1 MSSSRK
7 RKDEDTSFR
16 IEAMQEFLD
25 AAEVAV
31 VLISPDR
38 KIGYMNAVAELNWG
52 KSTGKSC
59 FEALQNA
66 REACRDC
73 PLEEVLEKKALLK
86 REMRMAAG
94 EGWADRENMYMHVLG
109 PVSGSPFMAVVSTD
123 LPERR
128 ALQREVRLERELSRA
143 LLQSVN
149 ALAIGFNAEGEV
161 SFVNGAVERVAG
173 LSEAEIMSAGRIEL
187 LVPGEYRELA
197 REYFGSPPEEPRS
210 TEAVLIPLSNRDGLR
225 RMISWTYSPLQITD
239 GKVEGAV
246 ALGQDVSERF
256 ARRRQ
261 AEKIAEELLVV
272 NTILARI
279 GGSTEV
285 DEMLELA
292 LGTLLTLP
300 GYRCGAAYHLEGG
313 GYEGRLVAHKGFE
326 KAQPMELA
334 RGSEREFPGTAVLSN
349 KVETVALSATSM
361 NPIIRAACEAEGLKG
376 VTAVP
381 LFIGG
386 RPLGLLLLGHD
397 LEPEDAAAG
406 LDVLR
411 GAADALE
418 LGAENAFWRVMAE
431 ERAKEATSLFSVAQ
445 SLTGTL
451 DLTSALARVAAE
463 AAALL
468 GVDSCNIW
476 LYDEEAGMLHAKTGH
491 DWTPAGRLPPSV
503 PISESRAAA
512 EARRTLKPVIM
523 DGARCDTRLSD
534 AVATTGGDRSS
545 LVVPLVTEGRFTG
558 ALALDTTAHGRG
570 FTRRETDLMESFARQ
585 ASIAIH
591 NASLVEELRESEERY
606 RAVAENPLVG
616 IFVHD
621 GADVLFA
628 NDRAF
633 EMAGYQRGELNT
645 IEQIV
650 GLILPEERPGI
661 AALID
666 SFLSGAEPAR
676 VRREVRIQKKDG
688 SVAGLDIMSAIIAL
702 GTRRAFM
709 VTMVDI
715 TQRVQAEE
723 ALRSSEERYRTLV
736 ESSRDS
742 ILIAGPRGNILFANS
757 ASVQLTGLEPDQ
769 LIGSNLY
776 NVVHPDERRE
786 VIAAFYREWEAGR
799 GVTRYPIR
807 VIVNNE
813 EKFFEATTA
822 VLGEAGPSANTMVIV
837 RDVTEREQ
845 AQRMVRESEE
855 RYRTIV
861 ETSRDLI
868 VMANRAGEILYANPV
883 VTEVF
888 GLTPGEAIGRY
899 LFEFV
904 YPDDRERVANDFIND
919 WKTGRT
925 IPNYPLRLMDHTG
938 KVINIETTSGL
949 VGWPDEGTMQIFVIR
964 DVTERKQREEER
976 DLQLRVDEAM
986 VAVANRFADNEDV
999 YEAIRETLGGVGELL
1014 GLDRA
1019 FYLELSEGGANTA
1032 RVVEWV
1038 SVGTEPIRDYLQGLP
1053 PDEFSWWMEGL
1064 SSGNEVSFV
1073 NAGDMPPEADLEL
1086 LERFDIGAAAV
1097 VPVMVRDA
1105 VAGAM
1110 AFHSVG
1116 EPRQWST
1123 HELHLLRE
1131 IAHTVSRTI
1140 EREQWIARLGRS
1152 ERFRT
1157 RITESIGEGL
1167 FVLTNGVIT
1176 WANRQAADIYG
1187 YATEELLGRTP
1198 EFMFPDPADL
1208 EGMAARMLDALAG
1221 GGIFVNEE
1229 KARRKDGS
1237 LIDVVMSI
1245 TSLGMT
1251 EEGAGEI
1258 LAAVRDITDAKS
1270 MQEAVSAAAD
1280 AYSTLFSSAADAF
1293 FVHSVEGVIRDVNE
1307 RACQYTGYSRGEL
1320 LQMHISNLVS
1330 ERLRPLYADRRDEV
1344 LRDGMTS
1351 FEVNIL
1357 KKDGSRLPVEVTSR
1371 LIRIWGEEV
1380 VLSSYRDVTERRK
1393 AEAET
1398 RRRARQ
1404 LESLNEIVKAGT
1416 GSLDLKT
1423 AVEAI
1428 LRAALEASGA
1438 DGGAVFLETR
1448 PGRGDYAPVA
1458 VVGELPDVREL
1469 LGEDAP
1475 GDFAREVLSSLEK
1488 SEIIDVRES
1497 QASGRVAAVMGAL
1510 SDRGKAQA
1518 LLVPLGSGG
1527 KALGFMALA
1536 ASGPDTFDERDK
1548 GFYDA
1553 VAAEIGVA
1561 IENTI
1566 IYRELAAE
1574 HERLSLLYRTAQGIS
1589 GELELGALLAR
1600 TAEEA
1605 ARAVGARH
1613 AMVALAEPGLNS
1625 FEWRAAY
1632 NIDLADLGGA
1642 TLRQDSGIG
1651 QKVIETKRA
1660 LVAHPEEELEQEE
1673 LELLENDSVTLVLG
1687 VMYGAAVPLVS
1698 GDQVLGVLMLY
1709 SETGDRR
1716 LSSAD
1721 VLLLEAIG
1729 RQAGVAIENA
1739 RLYEQA
1745 RHHLEDLEKAHQEL
1759 MRLDRMKSDFV
1770 STVSHELR
1778 SPLAVIEGFAK
1789 TMVEHFDQIDRETER
1804 ESLEIILK
1812 KSVAL
1817 EGLIENIL
1825 DMSRIEEGRLE
1836 VAREEFD
1843 LVELIERVRTD
1854 HVSLDDTHEVL
1865 SQAPDGPLLV
1875 FADREKAEV
1884 ALGNLIRNAVKFS
1897 PEGGAVLISVSRA
1910 GSMAE
1915 VNVADR
1921 GIGIP
1926 EEELERVFDRF
1937 YQVDSGETRSFPGSG
1952 LGLYITRELVQSMGG
1967 NVTVK
1972 SRPGHGS
1979 VFTFSLQLAR

>member
-1 MSSSRK
+1 MFSSRK
-7 RKDEDTSFR
+7 RKVEETSFR
-16 IEAMQEFLD
+16 IEALQEFLD

-31 VLISPDR
+31 VLISHDR

-59 FEALQNA
+59 FEVMQNA

-73 PLEEVLEKKALLK
+73 PLDEVMEKKALVK
-86 REMRMAAG
+86 REVRMAAG
-94 EGWADRENMYMHVLG
+94 EGWADRENMYTHVIG
-109 PVSGSPFMAVVSTD
+109 PVSGSPFMAMVSTD
-123 LPERR
+123 LPERK

-149 ALAIGFNAEGEV
+149 ALAIGFNAEGDV
-161 SFVNGAVERVAG
+161 SFVNEAVERVAG
-173 LSEAEIMSAGRIEL
+173 LSEAEIKSAGRIEL

-210 TEAVLIPLSNRDGLR
+210 PEAVLIPVSNRDGLR

-261 AEKIAEELLVV
+261 TEKIAEELLVV

-279 GGSTEV
+279 GGSTEA
-285 DEMLELA
+285 DDMLELV
-292 LGTLLTLP
+292 LGALLTLP
-300 GYRCGAAYHLEGG
+300 GYRCGAAYHLESGG
-313 GYEGRLVAHKGFE
+313 HEGRLVAHKGFE
-326 KAQPMELA
+326 KAQPMQLA
-334 RGSEREFPGTAVLSN
+334 RSSEQEFPGTAVLSN
-349 KVETVALSATSM
+349 KVETVALSAKRM
-361 NPIIRAACEAEGLKG
+361 NPIIRAAAEAEGLKG
-376 VTAVP
+376 ITAVP
-381 LFIGG
+381 LFVGG
-386 RPLGLLLLGHD
+386 RPLGLLLLGHE
-397 LEPEDAAAG
+397 LEPEKAAAG

-451 DLTSALARVAAE
+451 DLTSALVRVAAE

-468 GVDSCNIW
+468 GVDRCNIW
-476 LYDEEAGMLHAKTGH
+476 LYDEETGMLHAKAGH
-491 DWTPAGRLPPSV
+491 DWTPADRLPPSV
-503 PISESRAAA
+503 PISESRAAV
-512 EARRTLKPVIM
+512 EARRTLKPVVM
-523 DGARCDTRLSD
+523 EGAGCDARLSD
-534 AVATTGGDRSS
+534 AVASQGGVRSS

-558 ALALDTTAHGRG
+558 ALALDTTAQGRG
-570 FTRRETDLMESFARQ
+570 FTRREAELMESFARQ

-591 NASLVEELRESEERY
+591 NASLVEELRGSEERY

-616 IFVHD
+616 IFVHN
-621 GADVLFA
+621 GTDVLYA

-633 EMAGYQRGELNT
+633 EMAGYQRGELHT

-661 AALID
+661 AALIGN
-666 SFLSGAEPAR
+666 FLAGAEPAK
-676 VRREVRIQKKDG
+676 VRREVRIHKKDG
-688 SVAGLDIMSAIIAL
+688 SVIVTDLMSAIIDM

-715 TQRVQAEE
+715 TQRVKAEE
-723 ALRSSEERYRTLV
+723 ALKSSEERYRTLV

-742 ILIAGPRGNILFANS
+742 ILIAEPRGNILFANS
-757 ASVQLTGLEPDQ
+757 ASVQLTGLDPDQ
-769 LIGSNLY
+769 LIGRNLY
-776 NVVHPDERRE
+776 SVVHPDERRE
-786 VIAAFYREWEAGR
+786 VIEAFSREWEAGR

-822 VLGEAGPSANTMVIV
+822 ILGEPGPSANTMVIV

-845 AQRMVRESEE
+845 AQKMLRESEE

-883 VTEVF
+883 VEEVF
-888 GLTPGEAIGRY
+888 GVTPQEARGRY

-904 YPDDRERVANDFIND
+904 HPDDRERVANDFIND
-919 WKTGRT
+919 WKIGRT
-925 IPNYPLRLMDHTG
+925 IPNYPLRLVDQTSR
-938 KVINIETTSGL
+938 VIQIETTSGL
-949 VGWPDEGTMQIFVIR
+949 VGWPDEDTMQIFVIR

-986 VAVANRFADNEDV
+986 VAVATRFVDHKDV
-999 YEAIRETLGGVGELL
+999 YEAISETLEGAGELL

-1019 FYLELSEGGANTA
+1019 FYLELSEDRAHAA

-1038 SVGTEPIRDYLQGLP
+1038 SEGTEPIRASLEGLAQ
-1053 PDEFSWWMEGL
+1053 DEFSWWMEGL
-1064 SSGNEVSFV
+1064 RSSNEDSFA
-1073 NAGDMPPEADLEL
+1073 NAGDMPAEADLEL

-1097 VPVMVRDA
+1097 VPVMVRDR

-1110 AFHSVG
+1110 AFNSG
-1116 EPRQWST
+1116 EPRQWSP
-1123 HELHLLRE
+1123 HELNLLRE
-1131 IAHTVSRTI
+1131 IAHTVSRTV
-1140 EREQWIARLGRS
+1140 EREQWIERLGRS

-1157 RITESIGEGL
+1157 RITESIREGL

-1176 WANRQAADIYG
+1176 WVNRQAADIYG
-1187 YATEELLGRTP
+1187 YETEELLGRTP
-1198 EFMFPDPADL
+1198 EFLLPDPAGL
-1208 EGMAARMLDALAG
+1208 EGMAARIVDALTG
-1221 GGIFVNEE
+1221 EGIFVTEE

-1237 LIDVVMSI
+1237 VIDVVMSI
-1245 TSLGMT
+1245 TSLGVT

-1280 AYSTLFSSAADAF
+1280 AYSTLFSSAGDAF
-1293 FVHSVEGVIRDVNE
+1293 FVSTVEGEIKDVNE
-1307 RACQYTGYSRGEL
+1307 RACQYSGYSRGEL
-1320 LQMHISNLVS
+1320 LEMHIADLVS
-1330 ERLRPLYADRRDEV
+1330 ERMRPLYADRRAEV
-1344 LRDGMTS
+1344 LRDGMTT
-1351 FEVNIL
+1351 FEVNML
-1357 KKDGSRLPVEVTSR
+1357 KKDGSRLPVEITAR
-1371 LIRIWGEEV
+1371 LVRIWGEEV
-1380 VLSSYRDVTERRK
+1380 VLSSHRDVTERRK
-1393 AEAET
+1393 AEAEI

-1404 LESLNEIVKAGT
+1404 LESLNEIVKAAT

-1428 LRAALEASGA
+1428 LRAALDASGA
-1438 DGGAVFLETR
+1438 DGGIVFLETH
-1448 PGRGDYAPVA
+1448 PGMGEYTPAA
-1458 VVGELPDVREL
+1458 VVGELPDMSEL
-1469 LGEDAP
+1469 LDRDAT
-1475 GDFAREVLSSLEK
+1475 GDFDREVLSSLEK

-1497 QASGRVAAVMGAL
+1497 QATGRVASVTRAL
-1510 SDRGKAQA
+1510 RDMGKAQA
-1518 LLVPLGSGG
+1518 LLVPLRSGG

-1536 ASGPDTFDERDK
+1536 ARGPDTFDERDK

-1553 VAAEIGVA
+1553 AGAEIGVA

-1613 AMVALAEPGLNS
+1613 AMVALSEPGLNS
-1625 FEWRAAY
+1625 FEWRASY

-1642 TLRQDSGIG
+1642 TLRKDSGIG

-1660 LVAHPEEELEQEE
+1660 LVAHPEEELKQEE

-1698 GDQVLGVLMLY
+1698 GDKVLGVLMLY

-1716 LSSAD
+1716 LSGAD

-1739 RLYEQA
+1739 RLYEQV

-1836 VAREEFD
+1836 VSREEFE
-1843 LVELIERVRTD
+1843 LVELIERARTD
-1854 HVSLDDTHEVL
+1854 HVTMGDAHEVML
-1865 SQAPDGPLLV
+1865 EAPDGPLVV
-1875 FADREKAEV
+1875 FADREKTEV

-1897 PEGGAVLISVSRA
+1897 PEGGAVLVSARRA
-1910 GSMAE
+1910 GTMAE
-1915 VNVADR
+1915 VSVADR
-1921 GIGIP
+1921 GIGIQ

-1937 YQVDSGETRSFPGSG
+1937 YQVDSGEARSFPGSG
-1952 LGLYITRELVQSMGG
+1952 LGLYITRELLQSMGG
-1967 NVTVK
+1967 DITVE
-1972 SRPGHGS
+1972 SRPGQGS